1 MGCLVLDLL
10 PLTNKPDLKVVEAG
24 LKKIHEEKS
33 KITLSK
39 KDLTNIFV
47 EKCIVDAPNSFIE
60 HRENYNKIIKLSDEM
75 LSYISNERDSSNSPI
90 MRDSLM
96 WSFLDNW
103 NYPYTVSQTVE
114 AYNITISR
122 LTFDSVKLENTMMN
136 DSRYNLIMNN
146 LPRANMSDVRELAKK
161 LDMVIIP
168 VEFSHPKVLFGEDR
182 KLSDMFN
189 MFNNNTEDDLYVMC
203 PVNFYNHYRHLISKS
218 EKEMFIP
225 ERFQSAFDA
234 LEMTRGTLSFILD
247 KIDENSNEI
256 VMINKRIDNLA
267 NRVDILEN
275 IERERR
281 EEQKRREMEFKYR
294 NLDPMIIN
302 IPKDTNVN
310 EYDRETKIH
319 MLWGADLPDI
329 LLENKN
335 LEVFKDNKYAYPEK
349 IYDFIAK
356 SDVFNMPQVR
366 FKSAEDLVNRFY
378 KNKSIEDV
386 CYMYASYCDAIGSSY
401 HSERGQI
408 DIAAIQHSLKLIKER
423 VHSDI
428 KSMLNM

>member
-60 HRENYNKIIKLSDEM
+60 RRENYNKIIKLSDEM

-234 LEMTRGTLSFILD
+234 LEMTRETLSFILD

-256 VMINKRIDNLA
+256 VMLNKRIDDLA

-302 IPKDTNVN
+302 IPKDANVN
-310 EYDRETKIH
+310 EYDGETKIH